1 MQFISELKELVGKTI
16 KSAEFTNDG
25 DRFAVVFEN
34 DACIVIEVCYYGEYC
49 RMEFKNSDEVD
60 AASKLEAG
68 IITKEQFLELDAI
81 EKKVR
86 NKLLR
91 ERELKQLARLREKY
105 PGVYKAGNEDC

>member
-1 MQFISELKELVGKTI
+1 MY
-16 KSAEFTNDG
+16 
-25 DRFAVVFEN
+25 
-34 DACIVIEVCYYGEYC
+34 VIGVQCCREYC
-49 RMEFKNSDEVD
+49 TMEFIGSDEID

-68 IITKEQFLELDAI
+68 IITKEQFSELDAI

-86 NKLLR
+86 NRLLR